1 MMNRIRSYD
10 IFDTLIARRCIDP
23 RNIFIEVEQA
33 SQRPGFAAGRSQA
46 EALLYAAGP
55 YDLDAIYL
63 KLQELLSL
71 SDPERDHLKTLEI
84 EREVAN
90 AIPVAANLQN
100 VEHGDLLISD
110 MYLPAKVIRRLL
122 DAAGFDKHVGLIVTT
137 HGKRHG
143 TVWPSIKN
151 RLVIERHR
159 GDNHESDVQSPLQH
173 GIYGEHTAHATPDA
187 FEQFFLNNGLE
198 LLARIVRELRLG
210 QEVSG
215 AGDFLA
221 QQTRIQHQVNLPIL
235 VLAATF
241 VHNYAK
247 ERGLSNIVFCSR
259 DCSHL
264 MWVYRHLF
272 AGDLAQRP
280 ARYFYTSRLSRVTA
294 SAGYVSYANSLVD
307 EGSLVVDLC
316 GTGWS
321 LGALY
326 KALGKQ
332 PHTLLIHSLGSR
344 NEALLQKYRSI
355 KDYSPPEKLAWLTE
369 SKEVAPD
376 LLEMVNYTSH
386 GMVRDVMYFEEFD
399 TYQPVL
405 ERPDYP
411 SAVSAAVSAIEES
424 KRQFAAVLTHYPVA
438 ALTDEITRNG
448 GRLEALLVELCKQLP
463 GRAGFFED
471 ISRYHREQDALTEW
485 NLANIGR

>member
-1 MMNRIRSYD
+1 MIRIRSYD

-23 RNIFIEVEQA
+23 RNIFIEVEHA
-33 SQRPGFAAGRSQA
+33 SQRAGFAASRTQA
-46 EALLYAAGP
+46 EALLYAAAGA
-55 YDLDAIYL
+55 YDLDAIYV
-63 KLQELLSL
+63 KLQELLGLTDAEREQLKSL
-71 SDPERDHLKTLEI
+71 EVD
-84 EREVAN
+84 REVAN
-90 AIPVAANLQN
+90 AIPIAANLQN

-110 MYLPAKVIRRLL
+110 MYLPAEVIRRLL
-122 DAAGFDKHVGLIVTT
+122 DAAGFDKHVGIIVTS

-143 TVWPSIKN
+143 TVWPRLKD

-173 GIYGEHTAHATPDA
+173 GIYGEHTAHAAPDA

-198 LLARIVRELRLG
+198 LLARIVRELRLRL
-210 QEVSG
+210 EVAG

-221 QQTRIQHQVNLPIL
+221 QQKRIQHQVNLPIL
-235 VLAATF
+235 VLAATY
-241 VHNYAK
+241 VHNYAS
-247 ERGLSNIVFCSR
+247 ERGLANIVFCSR

-264 MWVYRHLF
+264 LWVYRHLF
-272 AGDLAQRP
+272 AGDLAERP

-294 SAGYVSYANSLVD
+294 SAGYVSYANSVID
-307 EGSLVVDLC
+307 AGSLVVDLC

-326 KALGKQ
+326 KALDKQ

-386 GMVRDVMYFEEFD
+386 GMVRDVMYFEEFG

-411 SAVSAAVSAIEES
+411 GPVSAAVAAIEES
-424 KRQFAAVLTHYPVA
+424 KRQFAAALAHYPVT
-438 ALTDEITRNG
+438 ALTEEVTRNA
-448 GRLEALLVELCKQLP
+448 GRLEPLLVELCKQLP

-485 NLANIGR
+485 NLGNIGR